1 MARKN
6 KDKKNKKSEKINK
19 FDKYFFLNWKKFLLI
34 LGLWFLVVLF
44 HNFFSALFNFEE
56 GFFFI
61 TAVIVIPS
69 YFIATAIYT
78 IIKLTNKSS
87 WVKRKIKRR

>member
-6 KDKKNKKSEKINK
+6 RESKKMNKL
-19 FDKYFFLNWKKFLLI
+19 DKYFFLNRKKFLLI
-34 LGLWFLVVLF
+34 LGLWFLVVLL
-44 HNFFSALFNFEE
+44 HNFFSVLFNLEE

-61 TAVIVIPS
+61 FAVIVIPL
-69 YFIATAIYT
+69 YFIITAIYT

-87 WVKRKIKRR
+87 